1 VFAGTAAAFTVHV
14 ALAIAAGSLLTLLP
28 HRALQ
33 AIVGAL
39 FLLGACCG
47 SCR

>member
-1 VFAGTAAAFTVHV
+1 MFAGTAAAFTVHV